1 MDYVSR
7 YKRVSATDVGGAIT
21 QSRLLVARV
30 KHEWS
35 HLWMWSTEETETDT
49 PRPMSNL
56 LTPPGL
62 IRAHQFVHGRHGDP
76 IAQFDPMP
84 SHLGACINTERGTR
98 RLMPEESGRG
108 LGTPKEWK
116 MDPKRITQGLL
127 DRTTSLFHWECLSS
141 TLSRAARVAAKSDGT
156 TPKPL
161 TWNEMRDKTRPAR
174 SEQEFSWKPPDLSEG
189 REWHQKRMTNLRKA
203 AESFP
208 DPAGVIAEGI
218 KALNTHRNNYA
229 MDGPDP
235 KKLQLLWWEFPM
247 EHWQPLREGSRMNFL
262 RQPEPMIHDN
272 AVGIR

>member
-1 MDYVSR
+1 MDHASR
-7 YKRVSATDVGGAIT
+7 HKRASATDVGGALT

-35 HLWMWSTEETETDT
+35 HSWMWSTEETETDA

-62 IRAHQFVHGRHGDP
+62 IRAHQFVQGRCGDP
-76 IAQFDPMP
+76 IAQFDPLP
-84 SHLGACINTERGTR
+84 SHLGACANTKRGAR
-98 RLMPEESGRG
+98 RLMPKESGRG

-161 TWNEMRDKTRPAR
+161 TCWNEMRDKTRPAR
-174 SEQEFSWKPPDLSEG
+174 SEQQFSWKPSDLSEG
-189 REWHQKRMTNLRKA
+189 RE
-203 AESFP
+203 
-208 DPAGVIAEGI
+208 
-218 KALNTHRNNYA
+218 
-229 MDGPDP
+229 
-235 KKLQLLWWEFPM
+235 
-247 EHWQPLREGSRMNFL
+247 
-262 RQPEPMIHDN
+262 
-272 AVGIR
+272 